1 MIQYYRKKEHRYEM
15 SAKQMK
21 QYIHNGDRFWKI
33 SFVAAQAISILL
45 IIASFCI
52 PPHGVIDSSVFAAV
66 GELFAFP
73 ALLSFYNIVMSG
85 RQATLKKGELEVTV
99 NESNEEINKQV

>member
-1 MIQYYRKKEHRYEM
+1 MM
-15 SAKQMK
+15 AKQIK
-21 QYIHNGDRFWKI
+21 EYIHNGDKFWKCSFIVAQTI
-33 SFVAAQAISILL
+33 SVLL

-52 PPHGVIDSSVFAAV
+52 PPHGVIDSSIFAAI

-85 RQATLKKGELEVTV
+85 KQATLKKGELEVSV
-99 NESNEEINKQV
+99 NEQSSNN

>member
-1 MIQYYRKKEHRYEM
+1 MTKQLKE
-15 SAKQMK
+15 
-21 QYIHNGDRFWKI
+21 YIHNGDRFWKI
-33 SFVAAQAISILL
+33 SFVVSQVISILL

-85 RQATLKKGELEVTV
+85 KQATLKKGELEVSV
-99 NESNEEINKQV
+99 NEQSQHSI

>member
-33 SFVAAQAISILL
+33 SFVVAQAISILL

>member
-1 MIQYYRKKEHRYEM
+1 M

-33 SFVAAQAISILL
+33 SFVVAQGISIIL

-99 NESNEEINKQV
+99 NEINEEINK